1 MPAGE
6 RARHE
11 LFTRVEEVLGPVPAE
26 TLMGYLPPVGW
37 ADVVTKHDLR
47 EFEERFTT
55 RIDSVETRLDERI
68 DAVEAHLGGRIDAVE
83 ARLGGR
89 IDAVEAHL
97 GARIDAVEA
106 RMETLEHRL
115 TSRMDQRFE
124 AHARAMALQ
133 TWAILGALLVA
144 LVGAVV
150 TTAVL

>member
-1 MPAGE
+1 MEVRGRTVAIDE

-37 ADVVTKHDLR
+37 ADVATKHDLR
-47 EFEERFTT
+47 QVEER
-55 RIDSVETRLDERI
+55 LD
-68 DAVEAHLGGRIDAVE
+68 
-83 ARLGGR
+83 ARLGV
-89 IDAVEAHL
+89 VEAHL
-97 GARIDAVEA
+97 GARIDAVEG

-115 TSRMDQRFE
+115 TSRMDQRFQ